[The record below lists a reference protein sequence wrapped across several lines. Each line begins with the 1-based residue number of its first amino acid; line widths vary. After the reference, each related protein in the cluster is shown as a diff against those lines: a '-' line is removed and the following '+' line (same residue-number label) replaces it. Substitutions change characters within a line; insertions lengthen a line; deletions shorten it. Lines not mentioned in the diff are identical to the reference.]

1 MAVSYRKARKPR
13 NAFRP
18 VRRSV
23 PSLPP
28 AGCSGDSAAF
38 APARAQPHR
47 TLALGTGRRG
57 AGHPRRQPRTDAP
70 PADPEDRE
78 PQVEGSVA
86 LPVRRRHDLRG
97 EVPAGGRLVGRFSL
111 PAGDG
116 REKPLGTEPLSG
128 WLALVGDDVSAL
140 EGPQEGNA
148 LLRHALLPFAARRH
162 GRRLRRCRHPQLHSL
177 FAAAGRNLRA
187 DPRLGARGRR
197 RGRTTQCRRVA
208 AARRTQHPPPLPGGG
223 DPDSRHD
230 GPRLRRAV
238 RLVPAHVRLP
248 ERTPQFRIRDP
259 APQGELGPQA
269 APPDEL
275 FRGGH
280 PAARHPHHG
289 RRRPDEPEQN
299 PA

>member
-1 MAVSYRKARKPR
+1 MRPLPTPAATANGFAWASGSSWTHTGRRKAKRRSRFDVDRLRRTQRPRIIHRPAAGSHDPHAAVAVSYRKARKPR

-57 AGHPRRQPRTDAP
+57 AGHSRRQPRTDAP

-97 EVPAGGRLVGRFSL
+97 EVPAGGRLVGRFPL

-128 WLALVGDDVSAL
+128 RLALVGDDVSAF
-140 EGPQEGNA
+140 ESPQEGNA
-148 LLRHALLPFAARRH
+148 LLRPRPITF
-162 GRRLRRCRHPQLHSL
+162 RCSTSR
-177 FAAAGRNLRA
+177 AAATTMPPSAVTFFIRRNWSKPTGRSAPGSARTSSRPD
-187 DPRLGARGRR
+187 DPM
-197 RGRTTQCRRVA
+197 
-208 AARRTQHPPPLPGGG
+208 PPGGCCPT
-223 DPDSRHD
+223 DTTSTAVT
-230 GPRLRRAV
+230 RRW
-238 RLVPAHVRLP
+238 RS
-248 ERTPQFRIRDP
+248 
-259 APQGELGPQA
+259 
-269 APPDEL
+269 
-275 FRGGH
+275 
-280 PAARHPHHG
+280 
-289 RRRPDEPEQN
+289 
-299 PA
+299 

>member
-1 MAVSYRKARKPR
+1 MLALTLFPTRTALSSGVSRPCGPCRRQRRRRTVSHGPPGVRGRTPGGGRRSGGADSTVDRLRRTQRPRIIHRPAAGSQDPYAAVAVSYRKARKPR

-47 TLALGTGRRG
+47 TLASGQDDG

-97 EVPAGGRLVGRFSL
+97 EVPAGGRLVGRFPL

-116 REKPLGTEPLSG
+116 REKAP
-128 WLALVGDDVSAL
+128 
-140 EGPQEGNA
+140 
-148 LLRHALLPFAARRH
+148 
-162 GRRLRRCRHPQLHSL
+162 
-177 FAAAGRNLRA
+177 RN
-187 DPRLGARGRR
+187 
-197 RGRTTQCRRVA
+197 
-208 AARRTQHPPPLPGGG
+208 
-223 DPDSRHD
+223 
-230 GPRLRRAV
+230 
-238 RLVPAHVRLP
+238 
-248 ERTPQFRIRDP
+248 
-259 APQGELGPQA
+259 
-269 APPDEL
+269 
-275 FRGGH
+275 
-280 PAARHPHHG
+280 
-289 RRRPDEPEQN
+289 
-299 PA
+299 

>member
-1 MAVSYRKARKPR
+1 MVPFLKDNAYETKENACTDPFPTRTALSSGVTRPCGPLADASGDGERFLGISGSSWTKYRAAKENGGADSTVDRLRRTQRPRIIHRPAVGSQDPRAAVAVSHRKARKPR

-116 REKPLGTEPLSG
+116 REKPLGTEPLFG
-128 WLALVGDDVSAL
+128 WLARRRRCICFPKS
-140 EGPQEGNA
+140 PQEGNA
-148 LLRHALLPFAARRH
+148 LLRHALLPFAARRD

-187 DPRLGARGRR
+187 DPRLGARG
-197 RGRTTQCRRVA
+197 CR
-208 AARRTQHPPPLPGGG
+208 
-223 DPDSRHD
+223 
-230 GPRLRRAV
+230 
-238 RLVPAHVRLP
+238 
-248 ERTPQFRIRDP
+248 
-259 APQGELGPQA
+259 
-269 APPDEL
+269 
-275 FRGGH
+275 
-280 PAARHPHHG
+280 
-289 RRRPDEPEQN
+289 
-299 PA
+299 